1 MKPYFWF
8 GTVFD
13 NAKVDWKTGAL
24 EVNMRSWRER
34 FQAMA
39 MAVAFA
45 EEGEWDT
52 ARSLTKDSFARR
64 TTRLVKTQK
73 RAEERAKKQLYRT

>member
-1 MKPYFWF
+1 
-8 GTVFD
+8 
-13 NAKVDWKTGAL
+13 
-24 EVNMRSWRER
+24 MRSWREK

-52 ARSLTKDSFARR
+52 ARSFLKDTSPRR
-64 TTRLVKTQK
+64 DAKLVKTKK
-73 RAEERAKKQLYRT
+73 RTQERPRKPLFRA

>member
-1 MKPYFWF
+1 
-8 GTVFD
+8 
-13 NAKVDWKTGAL
+13 
-24 EVNMRSWRER
+24 MRTWREK

-52 ARSLTKDSFARR
+52 AKAFLRKPEALRVDATIASRKRR
-64 TTRLVKTQK
+64 DQRP
-73 RAEERAKKQLYRT
+73 RKQLFRV

>member
-1 MKPYFWF
+1 
-8 GTVFD
+8 
-13 NAKVDWKTGAL
+13 
-24 EVNMRSWRER
+24 MRSWREK

-52 ARSLTKDSFARR
+52 AQSLTKDSFCRQA
-64 TTRLVKTQK
+64 TRPVKAQK
-73 RAEERAKKQLYRT
+73 RAEERAKQPLYRA

>member
-1 MKPYFWF
+1 
-8 GTVFD
+8 
-13 NAKVDWKTGAL
+13 
-24 EVNMRSWRER
+24 MRSWRER

-52 ARSLTKDSFARR
+52 ARSLTKDSFGRQA
-64 TTRLVKTQK
+64 TKLVKTQK
-73 RAEERAKKQLYRT
+73 RAEERAKKQLYRA

>member
-1 MKPYFWF
+1 
-8 GTVFD
+8 
-13 NAKVDWKTGAL
+13 
-24 EVNMRSWRER
+24 MRSWRER

>member
-1 MKPYFWF
+1 
-8 GTVFD
+8 
-13 NAKVDWKTGAL
+13 
-24 EVNMRSWRER
+24 MRSWREK

-52 ARSLTKDSFARR
+52 AQSLTKGSFARR
-64 TTRLVKTQK
+64 TTRRVKTLK

>member
-1 MKPYFWF
+1 
-8 GTVFD
+8 
-13 NAKVDWKTGAL
+13 
-24 EVNMRSWRER
+24 MRTWREK

-52 ARSLTKDSFARR
+52 AKAFLRKPEALRVDATIATRKRR
-64 TTRLVKTQK
+64 DQRP
-73 RAEERAKKQLYRT
+73 RKQLFRV

>member
-1 MKPYFWF
+1 
-8 GTVFD
+8 
-13 NAKVDWKTGAL
+13 
-24 EVNMRSWRER
+24 MRSWREK

-52 ARSLTKDSFARR
+52 ARSLTKDAFGRR
-64 TTRLVKTQK
+64 TMKPVKAQK
-73 RAEERAKKQLYRT
+73 RAGERAKKQLYRT

>member
-1 MKPYFWF
+1 
-8 GTVFD
+8 
-13 NAKVDWKTGAL
+13 
-24 EVNMRSWRER
+24 MRSWIEK

-52 ARSLTKDSFARR
+52 ARSLTKDAFGRR
-64 TTRLVKTQK
+64 AMKVVKTQK

>member
-1 MKPYFWF
+1 
-8 GTVFD
+8 
-13 NAKVDWKTGAL
+13 
-24 EVNMRSWRER
+24 MRSWREK

-52 ARSLTKDSFARR
+52 ARSLTKASFGRR
-64 TTRLVKTQK
+64 AMKVVKTQK
-73 RAEERAKKQLYRT
+73 RTEERAKKQLYRA

>member
-1 MKPYFWF
+1 
-8 GTVFD
+8 
-13 NAKVDWKTGAL
+13 
-24 EVNMRSWRER
+24 MRSWREK

-52 ARSLTKDSFARR
+52 ARSLSKYSFARR
-64 TTRLVKTQK
+64 TTRPVKTHK

>member
-1 MKPYFWF
+1 
-8 GTVFD
+8 
-13 NAKVDWKTGAL
+13 
-24 EVNMRSWRER
+24 MRSWREK

-52 ARSLTKDSFARR
+52 ARSLTKDTFARWA
-64 TTRLVKTQK
+64 TKPVKAQK
-73 RAEERAKKQLYRT
+73 RSEERAKKQLYRA